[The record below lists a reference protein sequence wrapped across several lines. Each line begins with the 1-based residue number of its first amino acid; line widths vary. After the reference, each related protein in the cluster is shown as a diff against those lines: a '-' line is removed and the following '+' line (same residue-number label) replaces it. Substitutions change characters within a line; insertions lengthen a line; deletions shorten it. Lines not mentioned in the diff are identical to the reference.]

1 MVSAGVSGASGFF
14 FDSITRWL
22 LTPESKFVRWL
33 WTGRVEFEPVNTVY
47 LLWLGENCSVELN
60 ENFMPE
66 NKCFNENLINLS
78 GLLICH
84 HNDQLSQF

>member
-1 MVSAGVSGASGFF
+1 MGHYNRYRHTS
-14 FDSITRWL
+14 TL
-22 LTPESKFVRWL
+22 LTNA
-33 WTGRVEFEPVNTVY
+33 VNTVY
-47 LLWLGENCSVELN
+47 LLWLGENCSVEFN
-60 ENFMPE
+60 ENLMPE